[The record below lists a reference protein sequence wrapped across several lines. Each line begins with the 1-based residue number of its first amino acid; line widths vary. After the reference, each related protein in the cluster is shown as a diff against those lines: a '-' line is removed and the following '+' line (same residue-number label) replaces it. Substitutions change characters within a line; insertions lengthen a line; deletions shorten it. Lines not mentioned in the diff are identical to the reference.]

1 MKKQP
6 IYLVANYVVKPK
18 NPAKTHIKGYMK
30 DPANVRYDE
39 QVHISTRLRTKDIT
53 SAKIIINLSDK
64 IVQVNNFNNN
74 KNFKEL
80 FKYFFKGYHK
90 YITDIML
97 QLDAEYFNSILDELQ
112 AELDAEKNNEEIQ
125 TQ

>member
-1 MKKQP
+1 MKKQV
-6 IYLVANYVVKPK
+6 IYLIANYSAKPK
-18 NPAKTHIKGYMK
+18 IPAKTHIQGYMK
-30 DPANVRYDE
+30 NPENVRYDE
-39 QVHISTRLRTKDIT
+39 QVHISTRLRPKDIS

-64 IVQVNNFNNN
+64 IVQVNNFNHN

-90 YITDIML
+90 YITDIMI
-97 QLDAEYFNSILDELQ
+97 QLDADYFNSILDELQ
-112 AELDAEKNNEEIQ
+112 AEVDAGKHNEEIE